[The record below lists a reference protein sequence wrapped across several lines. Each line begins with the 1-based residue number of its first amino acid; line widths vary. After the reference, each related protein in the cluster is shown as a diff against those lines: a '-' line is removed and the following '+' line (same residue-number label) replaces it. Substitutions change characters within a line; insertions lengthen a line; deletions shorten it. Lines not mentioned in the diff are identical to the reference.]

1 MNIYRAKF
9 NAAWAAQTPEPVSD
23 SGRWWRKFM
32 LSGGVDRLEWKA
44 AREAA
49 CRALRMT
56 RFDCLEKLEEVA
68 EELRSSGSEE
78 DVEALLGVERELRR
92 LRRLLGVTEPQTLE
106 RRRRLTLERMRQ
118 GRERGDDG

>member
-1 MNIYRAKF
+1 MNIHRAKF
-9 NAAWAAQTPEPVSD
+9 NAAWAAQMPEPLSD
-23 SGRWWRKFM
+23 PGRWWRKFM

-68 EELRSSGSEE
+68 EELRASGAEE
-78 DVEALLGVERELRR
+78 DVEALIGVERELRR
-92 LRRLLGVTEPQTLE
+92 LRRLLDVSDPRVLE
-106 RRRRLTLERMRQ
+106 RRRQLALERVRRRE
-118 GRERGDDG
+118 GRDPD